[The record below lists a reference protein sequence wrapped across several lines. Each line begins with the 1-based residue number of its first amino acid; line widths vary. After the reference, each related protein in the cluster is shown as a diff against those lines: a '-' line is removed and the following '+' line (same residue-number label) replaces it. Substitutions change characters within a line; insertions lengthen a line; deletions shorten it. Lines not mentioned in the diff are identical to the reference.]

1 MTQIPTQF
9 DAGSVEST
17 ERAPFSLTAILSFV
31 FSLIFCVPG
40 VAFIGLLLGIFGVV
54 RTAGG
59 ARRGRG
65 LAITG
70 SILSLAVLAGWI
82 SMVVLGWP
90 YVKGTMDVTM
100 TGPQSTLKAAFDG
113 DSTTAQKYFLPRSRP
128 GKEQLAT
135 FASKAESRWGTFQ
148 GVSYTNPQR
157 RVDDKSP
164 VPISVR
170 FDSGIIPGVVSF
182 SAGDDVG
189 KGDGPEDLAFMQ
201 VGPDG
206 FVSFLLIESIT
217 LKPTEGPVL
226 TLGGRSGDLPQG
238 DSDESSEAGEG
249 ADS

>member
-1 MTQIPTQF
+1 MTQIPSQF
-9 DAGSVEST
+9 DAGSIEST
-17 ERAPFSLTAILSFV
+17 EKAPFSLTAILSFV

-82 SMVVLGWP
+82 SIVLLGWP
-90 YVKGTMDVTM
+90 YVKGTIDTTM
-100 TGPQSTLKAAFDG
+100 AGPQNTLRAAFGG
-113 DSTTAQKYFLPRSRP
+113 DSATAQKYFLPKARP
-128 GKEQLAT
+128 SKEELTT
-135 FASKAESRWGTFQ
+135 FANEAESRWGTFQ
-148 GVSYTNPQR
+148 GVSYTNPQTP
-157 RVDDKSP
+157 VDDKSP
-164 VPISVR
+164 IPISVR
-170 FDSGIIPGVVSF
+170 FDSGTIPGVVSF

-189 KGDGPEDLAFMQ
+189 NGDGPEDLAFMQ

-217 LKPTEGPVL
+217 LQPTDGPAL
-226 TLGGRSGDLPQG
+226 TLGGRSGDLPQA
-238 DSDESSEAGEG
+238 DSNESSEAGEG